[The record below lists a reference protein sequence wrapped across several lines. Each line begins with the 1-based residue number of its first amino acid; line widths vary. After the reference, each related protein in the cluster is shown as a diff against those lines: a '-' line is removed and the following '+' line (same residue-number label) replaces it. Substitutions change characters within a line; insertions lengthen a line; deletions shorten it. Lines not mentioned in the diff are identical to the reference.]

1 MTECW
6 KEKRRS
12 PGYGLRP
19 IWGLRP
25 QPPTKKPGDRV
36 VYFDGSDAGFS
47 PFLPAISG
55 PSTASDPGDGVV
67 YFAYRRTVFRLS
79 FNSRAMRR
87 SDQPRAASVWIVLI
101 IGALRRFIAPFSA
114 DSPAVAQ
121 WLLKVAYFD
130 PVPNWYPLAVPRH
143 WRV

>member
-1 MTECW
+1 MGSERGVGGAVHTIE
-6 KEKRRS
+6 EEGAGAAFTIVSR
-12 PGYGLRP
+12 
-19 IWGLRP
+19 
-25 QPPTKKPGDRV
+25 
-36 VYFDGSDAGFS
+36 SDAGA
-47 PFLPAISG
+47 P
-55 PSTASDPGDGVV
+55 TDPGDGVV
-67 YFAYRRTVFRLS
+67 YFAYRRTAFRLS

-143 WRV
+143 DRAGSQQPASGGQRRADAEGRGGI